1 MKIAILH
8 DRDTSIKYFIDEY
21 FTDWLKNRGHTVE
34 FTLDNSPETLDFCF
48 FSDNDI
54 SARKLLNINPNL
66 KIALIDPKLNNKT
79 QEENLKLSHFAIV
92 SSIEQSEL
100 AFKYNPNIFINHW
113 FRYLKKP
120 REKYMYREKSN
131 SELIDIVY
139 HGNKVHLEASHRTLL
154 PALERLAEQ
163 FPIRF
168 VAIYNIQKLGVWQKF
183 IPKNL
188 PVKHEQWD
196 PESYLSIISNSDI
209 GVIPS
214 FTPQINGKISYLIN
228 KISLSVRDRK
238 THNINKNDYSI
249 RYKHNSNPGRLHEY
263 AMYSLPVVAE
273 ATLSMAQSIEHMDNG
288 FLVLGEEGW
297 YIYLK
302 ELILDSE
309 RRRNI
314 GESLHNSF
322 FKKNSIERNLKN
334 FLDFSISRELNF

>member
-1 MKIAILH
+1 MRIAILH

-21 FTDWLKNRGHTVE
+21 FTDWLKSRGHTVE

-54 SARKLLNINPNL
+54 SARKLLDVNPNL
-66 KIALIDPKLNNKT
+66 KVALIDPKLNNKT

-100 AFKYNPNIFINHW
+100 AFKFNPNVFINHW
-113 FRYLKKP
+113 FRYMKIP
-120 REKYMYREKSN
+120 NEKYPYREKTN
-131 SELIDIVY
+131 SQLTDIVY
-139 HGNKVHLEASHRTLL
+139 HGNKVHLEASNRTLL
-154 PALERLAEQ
+154 PALERLAEE
-163 FPIRF
+163 FPVRF
-168 VAIYNIQKLGVWQKF
+168 VAIYNIQKLGVWKRF

-188 PVKHEQWD
+188 SVKHEQWN
-196 PESYLSIISNSDI
+196 PESYLNTIANSDI

-214 FTPQINGKISYLIN
+214 FTPQINGKMSYLIN
-228 KISLSVRDRK
+228 KISLSVRDQK

-263 AMYSLPVVAE
+263 AMCSLPVVAE
-273 ATLSMAQSIEHMDNG
+273 ATLSMAQNIEHMNNG

-309 RRRNI
+309 RRKI
-314 GESLHNSF
+314 VGKELHKSF
-322 FKKNSIERNLKN
+322 FERNSVIKSLSN
-334 FLDFSISRELNF
+334 FLEFTNELQLKF